1 MNYFVLDVTGRFYA
15 RQPQMHNYYNLGIS
29 IASLRIL
36 SSKALMLDCSKSLVH
51 LGSILTLGK
60 LLSPY
65 TTKENPYDRKSVQEI
80 MGVHL
85 GIATKFFWWS
95 LVCTDKF
102 DIHEFDSTS
111 KTAVW
116 ESGRH
121 FFVGEIEFYCY

>member
-1 MNYFVLDVTGRFYA
+1 MNYFILDELGRLYA
-15 RQPQMHNYYNLGIS
+15 RQPQMYYGYNTGIS

-60 LLSPY
+60 LLSPD

-80 MGVHL
+80 MEVHL
-85 GIATKFFWWS
+85 GIAIKNFWWS

-102 DIHEFDSTS
+102 DVHELIQHPTLLYGR
-111 KTAVW
+111 AVAISLS
-116 ESGRH
+116 ERE
-121 FFVGEIEFYCY
+121 FFCY